1 MAPVAFEVAY
11 VLPCGQYWNSTG
23 LHRFVLSLAN
33 GLVAVS
39 YDLSIFTV
47 MDTKRGSGARK
58 VKGDHYLVFQST
70 VNFEKG
76 RCRMGGHF

>member
-11 VLPCGQYWNSTG
+11 VPPCGQYWNSIG

-39 YDLSIFTV
+39 HDLSIFTV
-47 MDTKRGSGARK
+47 MTLQ
-58 VKGDHYLVFQST
+58 KGGLVQ
-70 VNFEKG
+70 EK
-76 RCRMGGHF
+76 